1 MMCMYLN
8 ISPKPNVYPIHLT
21 TYSYWNHIQPLRLIP
36 AMFRAPS
43 FADLRKFGSFI
54 SRDVD
59 TSGKNEQPPSGP
71 ITHATQTSTT
81 DSDIQDKPS
90 PLPSHAVVTGS
101 SSPVIPE
108 KPITKRASD
117 PHELLLQ
124 QKQKDKGG
132 QSEHSYNK
140 TLNPYEIE
148 TRIEQRVITR
158 VDVYI
163 EAIRTEMSKMEEQI
177 HQIQE
182 MLGGRRKNN
191 KTESG
196 SKGIFRL
203 LRSKI

>member
-1 MMCMYLN
+1 
-8 ISPKPNVYPIHLT
+8 
-21 TYSYWNHIQPLRLIP
+21 
-36 AMFRAPS
+36 MFRAPTFS
-43 FADLRKFGSFI
+43 HLRKFGSFI
-54 SRDVD
+54 SREVD
-59 TSGKNEQPPSGP
+59 TSGKHERPPSLEDASLRSLNSPPGP
-71 ITHATQTSTT
+71 ITPATQPSTT
-81 DSDIQDKPS
+81 DNDIQDKSS
-90 PLPSHAVVTGS
+90 PLPPHAVVTDS
-101 SSPVIPE
+101 SCPLIPE
-108 KPITKRASD
+108 KPITKRPSD

-124 QKQKDKGG
+124 QKQNDEGG

-158 VDVYI
+158 VDVYV

-177 HQIQE
+177 HQMQE
-182 MLGGRRKNN
+182 TLGGRHKNN